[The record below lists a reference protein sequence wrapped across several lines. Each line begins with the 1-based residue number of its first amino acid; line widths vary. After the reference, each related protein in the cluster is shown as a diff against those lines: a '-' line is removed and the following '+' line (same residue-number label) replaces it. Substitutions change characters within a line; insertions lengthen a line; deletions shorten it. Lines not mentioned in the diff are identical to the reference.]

1 MKEITLKVRRDC
13 PVLDGLG
20 LSRIEELIT
29 SADNKSHGMDHT
41 LDWLVKRQKSTDP
54 GELSLTVNRAI
65 ELLNEISV
73 LLGAARYILTLDA
86 VTNTYDVLEA
96 VNDKLKEDKQD

>member
-1 MKEITLKVRRDC
+1 MKEITLKIRKDS

-29 SADNKSHGMDHT
+29 IADGKSHGMDHT
-41 LDWLVKRQKSTDP
+41 LQRLVKEQKSTDP
-54 GELSLTVNRAI
+54 GELALAVNRAS

-73 LLGAARYILTLDA
+73 LLGTARYILSLDA

-96 VNDKLKEDKQD
+96 INDKLKADEQD